1 MELSLKRAR
10 VCAIGAAAGV
20 AVLAGAPAAAQRDAS
35 ITVGGAPEYAV
46 PPLPDEPV
54 DIVTAEQNIRVTVVA
69 RGLQEPWGMTFPS
82 DDVIL
87 VAERDGAIRVIRDG
101 VLEPDPVE
109 GGPQVARQGLSG
121 FDLALHPDFAENGLI
136 YYAYPRDIGGDQKAV
151 SLGRARWD
159 GEALHDDRVLF
170 TADAGLTG
178 GSRIAFG
185 ADNTIYMS
193 FTGQDPQDATTL
205 GGKVIRLNDDGTVP
219 TDNPFFGK
227 PGHRP
232 EIFSMGHRVII
243 GLARQPGTNEMW
255 AVENG
260 PNGGDELNHLVA
272 GGNYGWPLV
281 SLGRDYAGP
290 WQSEE
295 WHRDGFEDPVVFWTP
310 SIAPAGLA
318 FYRGDTLPGWN
329 GDVFVG
335 GLRYGEISGTG
346 RLHRIVFNLDMQEM
360 RREALLTD
368 WRQRIRDVREGPDGD
383 LYLLTDGE
391 DAALLRIEPVP
402 ASEEE

>member
-1 MELSLKRAR
+1 MKTSLRRAS
-10 VCAIGAAAGV
+10 CAVIAASAGL
-20 AVLAGAPAAAQRDAS
+20 AVLAGAPAAAQRDTS
-35 ITVGGAPEYAV
+35 IIVGGAPEYAV
-46 PPLPDEPV
+46 PPLPDAPV
-54 DIVTAEQNIRVTVVA
+54 DVVTAEQDIRVTVLA
-69 RGLQEPWGMTFPS
+69 RGLSEPWGMTFPS
-82 DDVIL
+82 DDVVL
-87 VAERDGAIRVIRDG
+87 VGERDGAIRVIRDG

-159 GEALHDDRVLF
+159 GQALLDDEVLF
-170 TADAGLTG
+170 TADAGMTG

-185 ADNTIYMS
+185 LDNTVYMS
-193 FTGQDPQDATTL
+193 FTGQDPQDPATL
-205 GGKVIRLNDDGTVP
+205 GGKVIRLYDDGTIP
-219 TDNPFFGK
+219 ADNPFFGE

-232 EIFSMGHRVII
+232 EIYSMGHRVII
-243 GLARQPGTNEMW
+243 GLAVQPDSGEMW

-260 PNGGDELNHLVA
+260 PNGGDELNRLVP
-272 GGNYGWPLV
+272 GGNYGWPLI

-295 WHRDGFEDPVVFWTP
+295 WQRDGMVDPVVYWTP
-310 SIAPAGLA
+310 SIAPAGLT
-318 FYRGDTLPGWN
+318 FYRGDKLPGWT

-335 GLRYGEISGTG
+335 GLRYGEIGGTG

-368 WRQRIRDVREGPDGD
+368 WRQRVRDVRQGADGL
-383 LYLLTDGE
+383 LYVLTDGA
-391 DAALLRIEPVP
+391 DAALLRIEPAP
-402 ASEEE
+402 TEE